1 MAKKTKQ
8 QLLGDAT
15 PTQAQIDKVRVNLN
29 NLIQLNSD
37 VLYGGNMRIDNAF
50 LKLSL
55 QDSKDLGLQIGLN
68 LLCGGF
74 WAAAAV
80 DSGGLAALAANFCSG
95 VVSHY
100 ANETP
105 PSLAG
110 QTSQLIIRFQNT
122 SMQLQHDL
130 QTFYADPV
138 TYWNKQYSGTFS
150 DAFGTYNVSGSL
162 SDLANCDV
170 PAKTDPEY
178 TQVELLCLKGV
189 DQQTWNVLLP
199 NFVITEYYPQ
209 MEFSAKQYNDQSMIK
224 WCNGFDENNTSYW
237 CTYKYEQAK
246 GIFGGDKSAYWL
258 NQWNIGTGWVPFG
271 DGHLSSDACNYL
283 FCDLNDSTPNPA
295 AINGGLFS
303 RTFVFTKM
311 PKIKQ
316 TSHTYS
322 YATRYGNYFNRLKNL
337 FKLNR

>member
-1 MAKKTKQ
+1 MAKKKKPQ
-8 QLLGDAT
+8 PLGDTT
-15 PTQAQIDKVRVNLN
+15 PTQAQIDKVRANLN

-105 PSLAG
+105 PSLMG
-110 QTSQLIIRFQNT
+110 QTAQLITRFQNT
-122 SMQLQHDL
+122 SMQLQYDL

-170 PAKTDPEY
+170 PAKTDAQY

-199 NFVITEYYPQ
+199 NFVITTWYPEQQFYSKYYS
-209 MEFSAKQYNDQSMIK
+209 EQYVKDWCKNYCANNPSYWVDYKWYYDKGFWGGDQS
-224 WCNGFDENNTSYW
+224 
-237 CTYKYEQAK
+237 
-246 GIFGGDKSAYWL
+246 AYYATEH
-258 NQWNIGTGWVPFG
+258 NIGTGHAAFS
-271 DGHLSSDACNYL
+271 DGHLSDDACNYL
-283 FCDLNDSTPNPA
+283 FSDLTDGNPNPK
-295 AINGGLFS
+295 AINGGLFHRS
-303 RTFVFTKM
+303 FVFNNM
-311 PKIKQ
+311 PNIKK
-316 TSHTYS
+316 TTYTYPNSTRFGS
-322 YATRYGNYFNRLKNL
+322 YFRRLKNL
-337 FKLNR
+337 FKLNW